1 MNDWNLECNVK
12 TILILLDWAMLLAM
26 SLPSFPEGGNKRQE
40 TRLLVAFLPFPSS
53 FSPSVLCVPPK
64 TVWSMELRQPPYSPS
79 SDARQYLFPAF
90 RVTRQPLIREGA
102 TTLFTASDDD
112 SIKKGPL
119 NINGIGTKAAISTP
133 ARFYRP
139 SNPTKGQPWTTRK
152 TSQGG
157 AAPSLP
163 LPALFYLPPSL
174 SSSIYSSLLKRT
186 LPRQEPT
193 DHLLTG

>member
-1 MNDWNLECNVK
+1 MNDLNLECNVK
-12 TILILLDWAMLLAM
+12 TILILQDWAILLAM
-26 SLPSFPEGGNKRQE
+26 SLPSFPEGGNRRQE

-133 ARFYRP
+133 ARLSWFYRP
-139 SNPTKGQPWTTRK
+139 PNPTKGQQWTHAKRPK
-152 TSQGG
+152 GVRRLHFSSL
-157 AAPSLP
+157 PSLISLHLCP
-163 LPALFYLPPSL
+163 RLFIVPSL
-174 SSSIYSSLLKRT
+174 SVLCRGRSR
-186 LPRQEPT
+186 PT
-193 DHLLTG
+193 TY